1 MTIQTFTA
9 GQTLTAAQMNT
20 LQASDFNFTRN
31 VQAGTSYTMV
41 LADKGK
47 LLEFENTGSI
57 TLTIPTNAAAAFDI
71 GDRVDVLLTSTGS
84 LSIVGDTGVTLNAE
98 GDLTTIAS
106 QWTRVTL
113 IKRGI
118 NSWVLTGSGAEVQT
132 VEIENGAVTEAK
144 LASNSVTS
152 AKIVDGTIVNA
163 DINASAA
170 IALSKLATSTAGNI
184 IVYNSSGVPTAVAET
199 GDVTI
204 SDTGVTSIASGVIVN
219 ADINASAAIAL
230 TKLATG
236 TQGTVIVH
244 NASGVPTATAI
255 SGDIT
260 ISNTG
265 VATIAANSVALG
277 TDTTGNYMSDLT
289 QGTGVTI
296 THTPGEGSN
305 ATIAIGQS
313 VATSANPTFAGA
325 TLDAVQVGITAAN
338 EIDTTSGNL
347 ILDSFTG
354 TVQIDD
360 NVSVTGTLVARAAA
374 TQDGV
379 QLQGRAGGTGTFE
392 VTITPTTLTAD
403 RTLTLPDASGTI
415 ALVGGLGGVTLGT
428 DTNGNYVAS
437 LVEGTGV
444 TITNNTGEGAT
455 PTIAIGQAIGTSAS
469 VTFGQVT
476 TTGNIVVGGNLTVN
490 GTTTTLNTDT
500 LAVED
505 NIIVLNSNVTAAPAL
520 NAGVEVER
528 GTSANVLVRW
538 NETNDKWEVTNDGTT
553 YGNIVTTS
561 SSTVEATSANTANA
575 VVSRDAS
582 GNFTAGTA
590 TLTSASVSGRFD
602 GTSIREAV
610 VDSSVSASV
619 VTADYSTGDIFYVG
633 TAPASNFTVN
643 LTNAPTD
650 NGKAITVVIF
660 VTQGATG
667 YIPNAVQVA
676 GSAQTIKWANGAAPT
691 PTSSAGK
698 IDIFSFTFVRRSS
711 AWTVFGSSNLGY

>member
-41 LADKGK
+41 LSDKGK

-113 IKRGI
+113 IKRGT

-184 IVYNSSGVPTAVAET
+184 IVYNSSGVPTAVTETGDVTISDTGVTAIATGVIVNADINASAAIELSKLATSTAGNIIVYNSSGVPTAVAET

-204 SDTGVTSIASGVIVN
+204 SDTGVTAIASGVIVDADINASAAISLSKLATGALPSAITVASANITDLSIVN

-230 TKLATG
+230 SKLATSTAG
-236 TQGTVIVH
+236 NIIVY
-244 NASGVPTATAI
+244 NASGVPTAVAET
-255 SGDIT
+255 GDVT
-260 ISNTG
+260 IS
-265 VATIAANSVALG
+265 
-277 TDTTGNYMSDLT
+277 D
-289 QGTGVTI
+289 TGVTAI
-296 THTPGEGSN
+296 ASGVIVDADINSSAAIADTKL
-305 ATIAIGQS
+305 ATISTAGKVS
-313 VATSANPTFAGA
+313 NSATT
-325 TLDAVQVGITAAN
+325 
-338 EIDTTSGNL
+338 
-347 ILDSFTG
+347 
-354 TVQIDD
+354 
-360 NVSVTGTLVARAAA
+360 
-374 TQDGV
+374 
-379 QLQGRAGGTGTFE
+379 
-392 VTITPTTLTAD
+392 
-403 RTLTLPDASGTI
+403 
-415 ALVGGLGGVTLGT
+415 
-428 DTNGNYVAS
+428 
-437 LVEGTGV
+437 
-444 TITNNTGEGAT
+444 
-455 PTIAIGQAIGTSAS
+455 
-469 VTFGQVT
+469 
-476 TTGNIVVGGNLTVN
+476 
-490 GTTTTLNTDT
+490 
-500 LAVED
+500 
-505 NIIVLNSNVTAAPAL
+505 
-520 NAGVEVER
+520 
-528 GTSANVLVRW
+528 
-538 NETNDKWEVTNDGTT
+538 
-553 YGNIVTTS
+553 
-561 SSTVEATSANTANA
+561 ATSANTNSAIVA
-575 VVSRDAS
+575 RDAS
-582 GNFTAGTA
+582 GNFSAGA
-590 TLTSASVSGRFD
+590 VSSTSASVSGRFD
-602 GTSIREAV
+602 GTSIREV
-610 VDSSVSASV
+610 VLDASVSASV

-633 TAPASNFTVN
+633 TAPSSNFTVN

-676 GSAQTIKWANGAAPT
+676 GSAQTIKWANSAAPV

-698 IDIFSFTFVRRSS
+698 IDIFSFTFVRRSN

>member
-41 LADKGK
+41 LSDKGK

-113 IKRGI
+113 IKRGT

-204 SDTGVTSIASGVIVN
+204 SDSGVTSIASGVIVD
-219 ADINASAAIAL
+219 ADINSSAAIAD
-230 TKLATG
+230 TKLAT
-236 TQGTVIVH
+236 I
-244 NASGVPTATAI
+244 STA
-255 SGDIT
+255 GKV
-260 ISNTG
+260 SNS
-265 VATIAANSVALG
+265 AT
-277 TDTTGNYMSDLT
+277 T
-289 QGTGVTI
+289 
-296 THTPGEGSN
+296 
-305 ATIAIGQS
+305 
-313 VATSANPTFAGA
+313 
-325 TLDAVQVGITAAN
+325 
-338 EIDTTSGNL
+338 
-347 ILDSFTG
+347 
-354 TVQIDD
+354 
-360 NVSVTGTLVARAAA
+360 
-374 TQDGV
+374 
-379 QLQGRAGGTGTFE
+379 
-392 VTITPTTLTAD
+392 
-403 RTLTLPDASGTI
+403 
-415 ALVGGLGGVTLGT
+415 
-428 DTNGNYVAS
+428 
-437 LVEGTGV
+437 
-444 TITNNTGEGAT
+444 
-455 PTIAIGQAIGTSAS
+455 
-469 VTFGQVT
+469 
-476 TTGNIVVGGNLTVN
+476 
-490 GTTTTLNTDT
+490 
-500 LAVED
+500 
-505 NIIVLNSNVTAAPAL
+505 
-520 NAGVEVER
+520 
-528 GTSANVLVRW
+528 
-538 NETNDKWEVTNDGTT
+538 
-553 YGNIVTTS
+553 
-561 SSTVEATSANTANA
+561 ATSANTNSAIVA
-575 VVSRDAS
+575 RDAS
-582 GNFTAGTA
+582 GNFSAGTVSA
-590 TLTSASVSGRFD
+590 SSASVSGRFD
-602 GTSIREAV
+602 GTSIREV
-610 VDSSVSASV
+610 VLDASVSASV

-633 TAPASNFTVN
+633 TAPSSNFTVN

>member
-31 VQAGTSYTMV
+31 VQAGTSYTIV

-57 TLTIPTNAAAAFDI
+57 SLTIPTNAAAAFTI
-71 GDRVDVLLTSTGS
+71 GDRVDVLLTSTGT
-84 LSIVGDTGVTLNAE
+84 LAIAGDTGVTLDAE
-98 GDLTTIAS
+98 GNLTTISS

-113 IKRGI
+113 IKRAT
-118 NSWVLTGSGAEVQT
+118 NTWVLTGGGAEVQT
-132 VEIENGAVTEAK
+132 VEIEDNAVTEAK
-144 LASNSVTS
+144 IATGAVTS
-152 AKIVDGTIVNA
+152 AKILDGTIVNA
-163 DINASAA
+163 DINASAG

-184 IVYNSSGVPTAVAET
+184 IVYNSSGVPTSVAET

-204 SDTGVTSIASGVIVN
+204 SDTGVTAIASGVIVN
-219 ADINASAAIAL
+219 ADINSAADIAL

-260 ISNTG
+260 ISNNG
-265 VATIAANSVALG
+265 VATIAAKSVALG
-277 TDTTGNYMSDLT
+277 TDTTGDYVSSLVA
-289 QGTGVTI
+289 GTGVTLSNNSGESA
-296 THTPGEGSN
+296 TP
-305 ATIAIGQS
+305 TIAIDQS
-313 VATSANPTFAGA
+313 VATSASLTFA
-325 TLDAVQVGITAAN
+325 
-338 EIDTTSGNL
+338 
-347 ILDSFTG
+347 
-354 TVQIDD
+354 
-360 NVSVTGTLVARAAA
+360 
-374 TQDGV
+374 
-379 QLQGRAGGTGTFE
+379 
-392 VTITPTTLTAD
+392 
-403 RTLTLPDASGTI
+403 
-415 ALVGGLGGVTLGT
+415 
-428 DTNGNYVAS
+428 
-437 LVEGTGV
+437 
-444 TITNNTGEGAT
+444 
-455 PTIAIGQAIGTSAS
+455 
-469 VTFGQVT
+469 QVT
-476 TTGNIVVGGNLTVN
+476 TTGNVVVGGDLTVN

-505 NIIVLNSNVTAAPAL
+505 NIIVLNSNVTATPVL
-520 NAGVEVER
+520 NAGIEVER
-528 GTSANVLVRW
+528 GTSANVSVRW
-538 NETNDKWEVTNDGTT
+538 NETSDTWEVTNDGAT
-553 YGNIVTTS
+553 YGNVVTTS
-561 SSTVEATSANTANA
+561 SSTVAATSANTANA

-582 GNFTAGTA
+582 GNFAAGTA

-602 GTSIREAV
+602 ATTVREAV
-610 VDSSVSASV
+610 VDASVSASV
-619 VTADYSTGDIFYVG
+619 VTADYATGDIFYVG

-650 NGKAITVVIF
+650 NGKSITVVIF

>member
-1 MTIQTFTA
+1 
-9 GQTLTAAQMNT
+9 
-20 LQASDFNFTRN
+20 
-31 VQAGTSYTMV
+31 
-41 LADKGK
+41 
-47 LLEFENTGSI
+47 
-57 TLTIPTNAAAAFDI
+57 
-71 GDRVDVLLTSTGS
+71 
-84 LSIVGDTGVTLNAE
+84 
-98 GDLTTIAS
+98 
-106 QWTRVTL
+106 
-113 IKRGI
+113 
-118 NSWVLTGSGAEVQT
+118 
-132 VEIENGAVTEAK
+132 
-144 LASNSVTS
+144 
-152 AKIVDGTIVNA
+152 
-163 DINASAA
+163 
-170 IALSKLATSTAGNI
+170 
-184 IVYNSSGVPTAVAET
+184 
-199 GDVTI
+199 
-204 SDTGVTSIASGVIVN
+204 
-219 ADINASAAIAL
+219 
-230 TKLATG
+230 
-236 TQGTVIVH
+236 
-244 NASGVPTATAI
+244 
-255 SGDIT
+255 
-260 ISNTG
+260 
-265 VATIAANSVALG
+265 
-277 TDTTGNYMSDLT
+277 
-289 QGTGVTI
+289 
-296 THTPGEGSN
+296 
-305 ATIAIGQS
+305 
-313 VATSANPTFAGA
+313 
-325 TLDAVQVGITAAN
+325 LDAVQVGITAAN

-347 ILDSFTG
+347 ILDSFSG

-360 NVSVTGTLVARAAA
+360 NVAVTGTVVARASAL
-374 TQDGV
+374 QDGV

-392 VTITPTTLTAD
+392 VTLTPGTLTAD
-403 RTLTLPDASGTI
+403 RVLTLPDVSGTL
-415 ALVGGLGGVTLGT
+415 ALVGGVGGFTLGT

-437 LVEGTGV
+437 LVQGTGV
-444 TITNNTGEGAT
+444 TLTNATASEGGT
-455 PTIAIGQAIGTSAS
+455 PTIAIGQDVGTSAS

-505 NIIVLNSNVTAAPAL
+505 NIIVLNSNVTATPVL
-520 NAGVEVER
+520 NAGIEVER

-538 NETNDKWEVTNDGTT
+538 NETNDVWEVTNDGTT

-561 SSTVEATSANTANA
+561 SSTVAATSANTANA

-582 GNFTAGTA
+582 GNFAAGTA

-602 GTSIREAV
+602 ATTVREAV
-610 VDSSVSASV
+610 IDTSVSASV

>member
-31 VQAGTSYTMV
+31 VQAGTSYTIV

-57 TLTIPTNAAAAFDI
+57 SLTIPTNAAAAFTI
-71 GDRVDVLLTSTGS
+71 GDRVDVLLTSTGT
-84 LSIVGDTGVTLNAE
+84 LAIAGDTGVTLDAE
-98 GDLTTIAS
+98 GNLTTISS

-113 IKRGI
+113 IKRAT
-118 NSWVLTGSGAEVQT
+118 NTWVLTGGGAEVQT
-132 VEIENGAVTEAK
+132 VEIEDNAVTEAK
-144 LASNSVTS
+144 IATGAVTS
-152 AKIVDGTIVNA
+152 AKILDGTIVNA
-163 DINASAA
+163 DINASAG

-184 IVYNSSGVPTAVAET
+184 IVYNSSGVPTSVAET

-204 SDTGVTSIASGVIVN
+204 SDTGVTAIASGVIVN
-219 ADINASAAIAL
+219 ADINSAADIAL

-260 ISNTG
+260 ISNNG

-277 TDTTGNYMSDLT
+277 TDTTGDYVSSLVA
-289 QGTGVTI
+289 GTGVTLSNNSGESA
-296 THTPGEGSN
+296 TP
-305 ATIAIGQS
+305 TIAIDQS
-313 VATSANPTFAGA
+313 VATSASLTFA
-325 TLDAVQVGITAAN
+325 
-338 EIDTTSGNL
+338 
-347 ILDSFTG
+347 
-354 TVQIDD
+354 
-360 NVSVTGTLVARAAA
+360 
-374 TQDGV
+374 
-379 QLQGRAGGTGTFE
+379 
-392 VTITPTTLTAD
+392 
-403 RTLTLPDASGTI
+403 
-415 ALVGGLGGVTLGT
+415 
-428 DTNGNYVAS
+428 
-437 LVEGTGV
+437 
-444 TITNNTGEGAT
+444 
-455 PTIAIGQAIGTSAS
+455 
-469 VTFGQVT
+469 QVT
-476 TTGNIVVGGNLTVN
+476 TTGNVVVGGDLTVN

-505 NIIVLNSNVTAAPAL
+505 NIIVLNSNVTATPVL
-520 NAGVEVER
+520 NAGIEVER
-528 GTSANVLVRW
+528 GTSANVSVRW
-538 NETNDKWEVTNDGTT
+538 NETSDTWEVTNDGAT
-553 YGNIVTTS
+553 YGNVVTTS
-561 SSTVEATSANTANA
+561 SSTVAATSANTANA

-582 GNFTAGTA
+582 GNFAAGTA

-602 GTSIREAV
+602 ATTVREAV
-610 VDSSVSASV
+610 VDASVSASV
-619 VTADYSTGDIFYVG
+619 VTADYATGDIFYVG

-650 NGKAITVVIF
+650 NGKSITVVIF

>member
-31 VQAGTSYTMV
+31 VQAGTSYTIV

-57 TLTIPTNAAAAFDI
+57 SLTIPTNAAAAFTI
-71 GDRVDVLLTSTGS
+71 GDRVDVLLTSTGT
-84 LSIVGDTGVTLNAE
+84 LAIAGDTGVTLDAE
-98 GDLTTIAS
+98 GNLTTISS

-113 IKRGI
+113 IKRAT
-118 NSWVLTGSGAEVQT
+118 NTWVLTGGGAEVQT
-132 VEIENGAVTEAK
+132 VEIEDNAVTEAK
-144 LASNSVTS
+144 IATGAVTS
-152 AKIVDGTIVNA
+152 AKILDGTIVNA
-163 DINASAA
+163 DINASAG

-184 IVYNSSGVPTAVAET
+184 IVYNSSGVPTSVAET

-204 SDTGVTSIASGVIVN
+204 SDTGVTAIASGVIVN
-219 ADINASAAIAL
+219 ADINSAADIAL

-260 ISNTG
+260 ISNNG

-277 TDTTGNYMSDLT
+277 TDTTGDYVSSLVA
-289 QGTGVTI
+289 GTGVTLSNNSGESA
-296 THTPGEGSN
+296 TP
-305 ATIAIGQS
+305 TIAIDQS
-313 VATSANPTFAGA
+313 VATSASLTFA
-325 TLDAVQVGITAAN
+325 
-338 EIDTTSGNL
+338 
-347 ILDSFTG
+347 
-354 TVQIDD
+354 
-360 NVSVTGTLVARAAA
+360 
-374 TQDGV
+374 
-379 QLQGRAGGTGTFE
+379 
-392 VTITPTTLTAD
+392 
-403 RTLTLPDASGTI
+403 
-415 ALVGGLGGVTLGT
+415 
-428 DTNGNYVAS
+428 
-437 LVEGTGV
+437 
-444 TITNNTGEGAT
+444 
-455 PTIAIGQAIGTSAS
+455 
-469 VTFGQVT
+469 QVT
-476 TTGNIVVGGNLTVN
+476 TTGNVVVGGDLTVN

-505 NIIVLNSNVTAAPAL
+505 NIIVLNSNVTATPVL
-520 NAGVEVER
+520 NAGIEVER

-538 NETNDKWEVTNDGTT
+538 NETNDVWEVTNDGAT

-561 SSTVEATSANTANA
+561 SSTVAATSANTANA

-582 GNFTAGTA
+582 GNFAAGTA

-602 GTSIREAV
+602 ATTVREAV
-610 VDSSVSASV
+610 VDASVSASV
-619 VTADYSTGDIFYVG
+619 VTADYATGDIFYVG

-650 NGKAITVVIF
+650 NGKSITVVIF